1 MMCCKKFIASRLIF
15 LVGTFFWACSSESVS
30 GGNEALDGMINGVSQ
45 KGPFLE
51 GSSVT
56 MQELDENSL
65 AQTGK
70 SFKGKV
76 VNDRGDFSIENVA
89 LDHPYVLLEVNGY
102 YRNEVT
108 GKKSNGSIFM
118 KALADVSKQ
127 PKVNINLLTHLEYE
141 RVQTLM
147 EQNNM
152 SIEEAKR
159 QADREIFAAFYADV
173 DYDKVEYLNI
183 FGNGEGDA
191 ALLAINVLLLGEES
205 DASFMERFALMG
217 QDFAAD
223 GVWNDSLLKM
233 KIADFACKANRSGKL
248 AEIRKN
254 IESWK
259 IADVPA
265 FETYVNRFWTNQYGL
280 GKCDASNLGM
290 RKLFIDDSRS
300 SVFRDSAFKC
310 TENGWAPYSNNEV
323 YSKLV
328 EECTAENEGEV
339 KVVWVGNPKYGYDT
353 YNRCESGLWVR
364 GNISLTCDTTG
375 VQVGDLCRKTGTI
388 NIFQAGMGA
397 KPGVGF
403 YVYAGNGTWEEYD
416 PRTEITKECTESYE
430 GNFAW
435 LIFDVIPGRKDTI
448 WYEDRPNNI
457 FDETPSRTDT
467 VSYECHN
474 GEWTNRKITGYNL
487 SNITPSCLSENLVEG
502 DTCSFNDEYEQRDY
516 RYKDGKWV
524 ERNGFK
530 DNCAT
535 EGAVEG
541 DTCSFEWHGE
551 REAYIYIDGKWC
563 PSKADPKLGYCP
575 VLSSFL
581 FDLPRLYSELD
592 GNYYYCQEGDW
603 ILLNLVPRQYTDSR
617 KEGLTDEEFD
627 VLDLPKDAKV
637 GDRVG
642 GLLEDCWSDVEF
654 YVSDPNGEGR
664 DEIYDYCMPRH
675 YYLYRENGSWTL
687 ETPEELAAYK
697 RIPYYDDRICS
708 PELLGTRVLSYGKR
722 FDDPDEIYECVYDTL
737 KIYPYPESNYESL
750 KYRYWRVG
758 LVFER
763 SVKKN

>member
-1 MMCCKKFIASRLIF
+1 MMYCKKFIVSRLIL
-15 LVGTFFWACSSESVS
+15 LVGMFFWACSSENVS

-152 SIEEAKR
+152 SIEEAKQ
-159 QADREIFAAFYADV
+159 QADSEIFAAFYADV

-183 FGNGEGDA
+183 FGNSEGDA

-300 SVFRDSAFKC
+300 SAFQDSAFKC
-310 TENGWAPYSNNEV
+310 TENGWAPYSSNEV
-323 YSKLV
+323 YSKSV
-328 EECTAENEGEV
+328 DVECTAKNEGEV
-339 KVVWVGNPKYGYDT
+339 NVVWEGNAKYGGYT
-353 YNRCESGLWVR
+353 YSRCEKGLWVGGDIR
-364 GNISLTCDTTG
+364 LTCDTAG
-375 VQVGDLCRKTGTI
+375 VQVGDLCHKTGTM
-388 NIFQAGMGA
+388 NIFRASMPNSG
-397 KPGVGF
+397 PPEYVF
-403 YVYAGNGTWEEYD
+403 VYAGDGVWMEVQDYFEM
-416 PRTEITKECTESYE
+416 TKKCTAENE
-430 GNFAW
+430 GDKEKFVVGKGA
-435 LIFDVIPGRKDTI
+435 DVIT
-448 WYEDRPNNI
+448 
-457 FDETPSRTDT
+457 
-467 VSYECHN
+467 SYYACSN
-474 GEWTNRKITGYNL
+474 GEWTKIYKK
-487 SNITPSCLSENLVEG
+487 
-502 DTCSFNDEYEQRDY
+502 DY
-516 RYKDGKWV
+516 H
-524 ERNGFK
+524 
-530 DNCAT
+530 CTT
-535 EGAVEG
+535 EKTVVG
-541 DTCSFEWHGE
+541 DTCSFESENGMQYYLFMHSDLQD
-551 REAYIYIDGKWC
+551 IDLWEE
-563 PSKADPKLGYCP
+563 SKVDPELGYCP
-575 VLSSFL
+575 MHY
-581 FDLPRLYSELD
+581 YSPFHE
-592 GNYYYCQEGDW
+592 DW
-603 ILLNLVPRQYTDSR
+603 IYRKKGDKYYLCMYGEWLQKSLIPRQYTDSR

-627 VLDLPKDAKV
+627 MLDLPKDAKV

-642 GLLEDCWSDVEF
+642 GLLESCWYNDELSIGGN
-654 YVSDPNGEGR
+654 YVKYS
-664 DEIYDYCMPRH
+664 YCMPR
-675 YYLYRENGSWTL
+675 
-687 ETPEELAAYK
+687 
-697 RIPYYDDRICS
+697 
-708 PELLGTRVLSYGKR
+708 
-722 FDDPDEIYECVYDTL
+722 
-737 KIYPYPESNYESL
+737 NY
-750 KYRYWRVG
+750 YRYRGNGFWTAETGVDLHNDPRPSLAVPCTAEREG
-758 LVFER
+758 VLTVFPPAPHDPGEVYR
-763 SVKKN
+763 CTSGEYVLEEYIFGRTE

>member
-1 MMCCKKFIASRLIF
+1 MMYCKKNIVSRLIL
-15 LVGTFFWACSSESVS
+15 LVGTFFWACSSENVS
-30 GGNEALDGMINGVSQ
+30 SSNDALDGIVNGVSQ

-56 MQELDENSL
+56 MQELDGKSL

-76 VNDRGDFSIENVA
+76 INDRGDFSIENVS
-89 LDHPYVLLEVNGY
+89 LDHPYALLEVNGY

-173 DYDKVEYLNI
+173 DYDKVEHLSI

-205 DASFMERFALMG
+205 EVDFMERFVSIG
-217 QDFAAD
+217 QDLAVD
-223 GVWNDSLLKM
+223 GVWNDSLLKI
-233 KIADFACKANRSGKL
+233 KIADFACEASRSGKL
-248 AEIRKN
+248 AEIRRN

-259 IADVPA
+259 IADVPS
-265 FETYVNRFWTNQYGL
+265 FETYVNRFWANQYRL

-290 RKLFIDDSRS
+290 RKLFVDSTES
-300 SVFRDSAFKC
+300 SVFQDSAFKC
-310 TENGWAPYSNNEV
+310 SENGWIPDPSNEAYSRSIAEKC
-323 YSKLV
+323 SL
-328 EECTAENEGEV
+328 ENEGEI
-339 KVVWVGNPKYGYDT
+339 KAVWEGNPKYGYI
-353 YNRCESGLWVR
+353 NFCRCKGGLWVSEDIR
-364 GNISLTCDTTG
+364 LTCDTAG
-375 VQVGDLCRKTGTI
+375 VQVGDLCRRTRVVGT
-388 NIFQAGMGA
+388 FAAGMGVEG
-397 KPGVGF
+397 GVEF
-403 YVYAGNGTWEEYD
+403 FVYAGNGIWEDYD
-416 PRTEITKECTESYE
+416 PKTKIIKKCTENND
-430 GNFAW
+430 GDIVW
-435 LIFDVIPGRKDTI
+435 LYFDEIPSKRDTI
-448 WYEDRPNNI
+448 WYEDVAWNI
-457 FDETPSRTDT
+457 FDETPGRKDT
-467 VSYECHN
+467 VLYECHN
-474 GEWTNRKITGYNL
+474 GEWTNIKITGYNL
-487 SNITPSCLSENLVEG
+487 DDITPSCLSENPVEG
-502 DTCSFNDEYEQRDY
+502 DTCSFNDEYKQRDY
-516 RYKDGKWV
+516 QYKNGKWV
-524 ERNGFK
+524 IRDGFK
-530 DNCAT
+530 DNCST

-551 REAYIYIDGKWC
+551 REAYMYIDGKWY

-575 VLSSFL
+575 EHGTFL
-581 FDLPRLYSELD
+581 NLPRFYKESE
-592 GNYYYCQEGDW
+592 GNYYYCQDGDW
-603 ILLNLVPRQYTDSR
+603 NLLNLVPRQYTDSR

-627 VLDLPKDAKV
+627 MLDLPKDAKE
-637 GDRVG
+637 GDRIG

-664 DEIYDYCMPRH
+664 NEIYDYCMPRH

-687 ETPEELAAYK
+687 ETPEEFAAYK
-697 RIPYYDDRICS
+697 RIPYYDGICS

-722 FDDPDEIYECVYDTL
+722 FCDPDEIYECVYDTL
-737 KIYPYPESNYESL
+737 KNYPYPESTYESL

-758 LVFER
+758 LIFER

>member
-1 MMCCKKFIASRLIF
+1 MMYCKKYIVSRLIL
-15 LVGTFFWACSSESVS
+15 LVGTFFWACSSENVSV
-30 GGNEALDGMINGVSQ
+30 GNDALDGTINGVSQ

-89 LDHPYVLLEVNGY
+89 LDHPYALLEVNGY

-147 EQNNM
+147 EQNNV
-152 SIEEAKR
+152 SIEEAKQ

-183 FGNGEGDA
+183 FGNSEGDA

-223 GVWNDSLLKM
+223 GVWNDSSLKM

-310 TENGWAPYSNNEV
+310 TENGWAPYSSNEV
-323 YSKLV
+323 YSKSV
-328 EECTAENEGEV
+328 DVECTAENEGEV

-364 GNISLTCDTTG
+364 GNIGLTCDTTG

-388 NIFQAGMGA
+388 NIFQAGMNA
-397 KPGVGF
+397 TLPKYVF
-403 YVYAGNGTWEEYD
+403 VYAGNGAWMDVKGYFEM
-416 PRTEITKECTESYE
+416 TKKCTAENE
-430 GNFAW
+430 GDKEKFVVGKGA
-435 LIFDVIPGRKDTI
+435 DVIT
-448 WYEDRPNNI
+448 
-457 FDETPSRTDT
+457 
-467 VSYECHN
+467 SYYACSN
-474 GEWTNRKITGYNL
+474 GEWTEI
-487 SNITPSCLSENLVEG
+487 
-502 DTCSFNDEYEQRDY
+502 YEKDY
-516 RYKDGKWV
+516 H
-524 ERNGFK
+524 
-530 DNCAT
+530 CAT
-535 EGAVEG
+535 EKAVVG
-541 DTCSFEWHGE
+541 DTCSFESENGMQHYLFMHSESDDKNFWAE
-551 REAYIYIDGKWC
+551 SNVNPE
-563 PSKADPKLGYCP
+563 LGYCP
-575 VLSSFL
+575 IRNYGF
-581 FDLPRLYSELD
+581 YHKKD
-592 GNYYYCQEGDW
+592 GKYYYCTYGEWLQTD
-603 ILLNLVPRQYTDSR
+603 LVPRQYTDSR

-642 GLLEDCWSDVEF
+642 GLLESCWYNDELGVGGASLCPDI
-654 YVSDPNGEGR
+654 GEWKFAG
-664 DEIYDYCMPRH
+664 YSYCMPQN
-675 YYLYRENGSWTL
+675 YYRYRKNGSWTL
-687 ETPEELAAYK
+687 ETQEDLDYDPQFHGELCTAE
-697 RIPYYDDRICS
+697 REGDVTVFPPTPR
-708 PELLGTRVLSYGKR
+708 
-722 FDDPDEIYECVYDTL
+722 DPGSIFKCTSGCDILEGYIFGRTE
-737 KIYPYPESNYESL
+737 
-750 KYRYWRVG
+750 
-758 LVFER
+758 
-763 SVKKN
+763 